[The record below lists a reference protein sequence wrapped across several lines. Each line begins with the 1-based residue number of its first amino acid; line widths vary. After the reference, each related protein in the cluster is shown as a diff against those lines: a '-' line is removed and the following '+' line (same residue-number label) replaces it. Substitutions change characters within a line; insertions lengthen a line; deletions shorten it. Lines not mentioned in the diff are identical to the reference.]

1 MNTAQI
7 IKSATRKG
15 EEQMPLENKVI
26 AFFMEELQ
34 AAHQTLEGTI
44 LGVTQEQAHWHPPG
58 IAHPVGAT
66 YAHVI
71 LSEDATINGMFKGQ
85 APLFAGGWV
94 GQTGVSEPP
103 PMLNPQKP
111 GFPEW
116 SEWGGRVRVDLEK
129 LRQYAKAV
137 YAASEAYLLSLSD
150 GDLSRPIDL
159 SVLGLGQSTFRYV
172 LINGIMGNA
181 LTHCGEISCL
191 KGWQSGRGYLF

>member
-1 MNTAQI
+1 
-7 IKSATRKG
+7 
-15 EEQMPLENKVI
+15 
-26 AFFMEELQ
+26 MEELQ

-111 GFPEW
+111 GFPDW
-116 SEWGGRVRVDLEK
+116 SEWGRRVRVDLEK

-150 GDLSRPIDL
+150 RFESPNRPFRFRPWAIHFSVCADQRNYGKCPYPLRGNILSEGIAVGARI
-159 SVLGLGQSTFRYV
+159 SF
-172 LINGIMGNA
+172 LIQA
-181 LTHCGEISCL
+181 
-191 KGWQSGRGYLF
+191 RFD